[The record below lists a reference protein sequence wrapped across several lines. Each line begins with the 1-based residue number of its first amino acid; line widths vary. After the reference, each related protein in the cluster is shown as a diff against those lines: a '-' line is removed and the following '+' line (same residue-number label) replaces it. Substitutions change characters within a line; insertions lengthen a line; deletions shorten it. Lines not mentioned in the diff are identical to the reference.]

1 MTGKEKLLKF
11 AKDAL
16 GLAQTVNMGIT
27 PLSGRGSDRA
37 FYRLTWD
44 STHSAI
50 LIHYDPN
57 RIENAYYGS
66 IAVFLRDIGVPAPML
81 IHHDREQC
89 IMVMED
95 LGNTDLW
102 ALRNEPW
109 EIRQEFYKKT
119 LAVIHVLHSFPAE
132 DFPSEEVKLMEPFGP
147 ELYKWEQYYFR
158 DNFVIEVCKIKL
170 QPAFSQQL
178 DRELQSLAE
187 CIHAMSRA
195 LVHRDFQ
202 SQNVMIRSGEPYLI
216 DFQGMR
222 FGNPFYDLGS
232 LLCDPYVNF
241 SYEELA
247 ELLAFYYQLTERGV
261 GWEEFRQAFW
271 QVSTQRLMQ
280 ALGAYCF
287 LGLKKGLTV
296 FLDHIPAGVAN
307 LQRAASHVPSLP
319 HLRELLKQCQ
329 NTFKIV
335 NEK

>member
-1 MTGKEKLLKF
+1 MCSTPFRQKNF
-11 AKDAL
+11 PV
-16 GLAQTVNMGIT
+16 AQ
-27 PLSGRGSDRA
+27 
-37 FYRLTWD
+37 
-44 STHSAI
+44 
-50 LIHYDPN
+50 
-57 RIENAYYGS
+57 
-66 IAVFLRDIGVPAPML
+66 
-81 IHHDREQC
+81 
-89 IMVMED
+89 
-95 LGNTDLW
+95 
-102 ALRNEPW
+102 
-109 EIRQEFYKKT
+109 
-119 LAVIHVLHSFPAE
+119 
-132 DFPSEEVKLMEPFGP
+132 VKLMEPFGP
-147 ELYKWEQYYFR
+147 ELYKWEHDYFR

-280 ALGAYCF
+280 ALGAYGF
-287 LGLKKGLTV
+287 LGLKRAYSLSGSYSCRSCQSSACS
-296 FLDHIPAGVAN
+296 IP
-307 LQRAASHVPSLP
+307 RAFSASSPGTP
-319 HLRELLKQCQ
+319 ETMPKY
-329 NTFKIV
+329 F
-335 NEK
+335 